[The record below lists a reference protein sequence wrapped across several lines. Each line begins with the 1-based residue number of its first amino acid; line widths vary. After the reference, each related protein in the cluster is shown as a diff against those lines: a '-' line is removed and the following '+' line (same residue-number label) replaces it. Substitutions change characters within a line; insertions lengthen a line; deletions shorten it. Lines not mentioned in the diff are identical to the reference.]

1 MRTMLLASLAIV
13 FGTSMT
19 ACAKDDD
26 ASSSNAFMD
35 MGESDMS
42 GGTAADADADASGTS
57 GATASADGGADLP
70 ADGGESS
77 SSATTDGGN
86 PGCGDGMITS
96 PEQCDGS
103 DLDGYTC
110 ETLGYTGGGQLACDP
125 VTCTLDTSNCIPG
138 SGGTNSTS
146 GM

>member
-19 ACAKDDD
+19 ACAKDDT

-77 SSATTDGGN
+77 SAATT
-86 PGCGDGMITS
+86 
-96 PEQCDGS
+96 
-103 DLDGYTC
+103 
-110 ETLGYTGGGQLACDP
+110 
-125 VTCTLDTSNCIPG
+125 V
-138 SGGTNSTS
+138 GGTP
-146 GM
+146 G